1 MNHSRRRRTTAAS
14 ALAVTGVLL
23 AAGCGGEAAGS
34 SKEETSALKG
44 TPVKVMVW
52 APEDT
57 QGSAQPGVRLT
68 AQAYEKWINANG
80 GIKGAP
86 LKVLTCNEKGNPD
99 EAEKCAQ
106 QAVAEKVVA
115 VVGSYS
121 LAGDRYMPVLQ
132 KAGIPYIGGTG
143 VSAAEFSNPLSFPVN
158 GGTPVVF
165 AAHGRQLVQNGC
177 KKISGVRY
185 DVAAAAV
192 VSQFLTVGA
201 VSAGAP
207 APKDIK
213 VPLTATD
220 LAPQV
225 AAATKGS
232 DCVSVIMGTASGLFV
247 KSYVQ
252 SGAKTKLGSVVGNL
266 TPQLAESTGGA
277 GGPLEGAAITGYF
290 PPTSDAAWKDFLAAA
305 KGDKDIDTS
314 NGANE
319 TTWVAFK
326 VFTEAAKK
334 LPTITAKTLVQ
345 ELDTAPGISTGGL
358 TPPLSWKA
366 STALPIKGLDRIHNT
381 TATELTIRDGKIEWA
396 KPGSTFVDVRKVLTA
411 LPSS

>member
-1 MNHSRRRRTTAAS
+1 MNDSRRRRTTAAS
-14 ALAVTGVLL
+14 CLAVTGALL
-23 AAGCGGEAAGS
+23 AAGCGGEASGS
-34 SKEETSALKG
+34 SAETSALKG

-52 APEDT
+52 NPEDT

-80 GIKGAP
+80 GIKGGP
-86 LKVLTCNEKGNPD
+86 LKVLTCNEKNDPD

-121 LAGDRYMPVLQ
+121 LAGDRYMPILQ

-158 GGTPVVF
+158 GGTPAVF
-165 AAHGRQLVQNGC
+165 AAHGRQLVEDGC

-185 DVAAAAV
+185 DLAAAAI
-192 VSQFLTVGA
+192 VSQFLTLGA
-201 VSAGAP
+201 TSAGGT
-207 APKDIK
+207 APKDLK
-213 VPLTATD
+213 VPVTATD

-232 DCVSVIMGTASGLFV
+232 DCVSVILGTHSDLFV
-247 KSYVQ
+247 KAYVQ
-252 SGAKTKLGSVVGNL
+252 SGAKTRLGSVVGNL
-266 TPQLAESTGGA
+266 TPELAETTGGS
-277 GGPLEGAAITGYF
+277 GSPLEGAAITGYY
-290 PPTSDAAWKDFLAAA
+290 PPTSDAVWKDFVAAA
-305 KGDKDIDTS
+305 KGTDIDTS

-326 VFTEAAKK
+326 VLTQAAGK
-334 LPTITAKTLVQ
+334 LTTISSKALVQ
-345 ELDTAPGISTGGL
+345 ELNSTSGIDTGGL
-358 TPPLSWKA
+358 TPPLTWKA

-396 KPGSTFVDVRKVLTA
+396 KQGSTFVDVRKVLTA
-411 LPSS
+411 MSAG

>member
-1 MNHSRRRRTTAAS
+1 MNDSRRRRTTAAS
-14 ALAVTGVLL
+14 CLAVTGVLL
-23 AAGCGGEAAGS
+23 AAGCGGEASGS
-34 SKEETSALKG
+34 SAETSSLKG

-52 APEDT
+52 TPEDT

-86 LKVLTCNEKGNPD
+86 LKVLTCNEKNNPD

-121 LAGDRYMPVLQ
+121 LAGDRYMPILQ

-165 AAHGRQLVQNGC
+165 AAHGRQLVQSGC

-192 VSQFLTVGA
+192 VSQFLTLGA

-213 VPLTATD
+213 VPLTASD

-277 GGPLEGAAITGYF
+277 SSPLEGAAITGYY
-290 PPTSDAAWKDFLAAA
+290 PPISDPAWKDFVAAA
-305 KGDKDIDTS
+305 KGKDIDTT
-314 NGANE
+314 NGANG

-326 VFTEAAKK
+326 VFTEAAQK
-334 LPTITAKTLVQ
+334 LSTISAKALVQ
-345 ELDTAPGISTGGL
+345 ELDTTSGIDTGGL
-358 TPPLSWKA
+358 TPALTWKP

-381 TATELTIRDGKIEWA
+381 TATELTIRGGKIEWA
-396 KPGSTFVDVRKVLTA
+396 KAGSTFVDVRKLLTA
-411 LPSS
+411 PHAG

>member
-1 MNHSRRRRTTAAS
+1 MNDSRRRRTAAAS
-14 ALAVTGVLL
+14 CLAVTGALL
-23 AAGCGGEAAGS
+23 AAGCAEEASGS
-34 SKEETSALKG
+34 SAETASLKG

-52 APEDT
+52 TPEDT

-86 LKVLTCNEKGNPD
+86 LKVLTCNEKNNPD

-121 LAGDRYMPVLQ
+121 LAGDRYMPILQ

-192 VSQFLTVGA
+192 VSQFLTLGA
-201 VSAGAP
+201 VSAGGS

-266 TPQLAESTGGA
+266 TPQLAESTGGS
-277 GGPLEGAAITGYF
+277 GSPLEGAAITGYY
-290 PPTSDAAWKDFLAAA
+290 PPIADPAWKDFVAAA
-305 KGDKDIDTS
+305 KGKDIDTT
-314 NGANE
+314 NGANG

-326 VFTEAAKK
+326 VFTEAVGK
-334 LPTITAKTLVQ
+334 LPAISSKALVQ
-345 ELDTAPGISTGGL
+345 ELNTTPGIDTGGL
-358 TPPLSWKA
+358 TPPLNWQA

-381 TATELTIRDGKIEWA
+381 TATELTIRNGKIEWA
-396 KPGSTFVDVRKVLTA
+396 ASGSTFVDVRKVLTA
-411 LPSS
+411 ASSG

>member
-1 MNHSRRRRTTAAS
+1 MNDSRRRRTAAAS
-14 ALAVTGVLL
+14 CLAVTGALL
-23 AAGCGGEAAGS
+23 AAGCGGEAAS
-34 SKEETSALKG
+34 SSTETTSLKG

-52 APEDT
+52 TPEDT

-80 GIKGAP
+80 GIKGGP
-86 LKVLTCNEKGNPD
+86 LKVLTCNEKNDPD

-121 LAGDRYMPVLQ
+121 LAGDRYMPILE
-132 KAGIPYIGGTG
+132 KAGIPYLGGTG

-165 AAHGRQLVQNGC
+165 AAHGEQLVEQGC

-185 DVAAAAV
+185 DVAAAETVAK
-192 VSQFLTVGA
+192 FLALGVTA
-201 VSAGAP
+201 AGGT
-207 APKDIK
+207 APKDLK
-213 VPLTATD
+213 VPVTATD

-225 AAATKGS
+225 AAATQGS
-232 DCVSVIMGTASGLFV
+232 DCVDVILGTHSDLFV
-247 KSYVQ
+247 TSYVQ

-277 GGPLEGAAITGYF
+277 SSPLEGSAITGYY
-290 PPTSDAAWKDFLAAA
+290 PPTSDPAWKDFLEAT
-305 KGDKDIDTS
+305 KGEKEIDPT
-314 NGANE
+314 NGANG

-326 VFTEAAKK
+326 VFTEAVKK
-334 LPTITAKTLVQ
+334 LPTISSKALVQ
-345 ELDTAPGISTGGL
+345 ELNTTSGIDTGGL
-358 TPPLSWKA
+358 TPPLTWSE
-366 STALPIKGLDRIHNT
+366 STALPIKGLNRIHNT

-396 KPGSTFVDVRKVLTA
+396 KAGSTFVDVRKVLTA
-411 LPSS
+411 MASG

>member
-1 MNHSRRRRTTAAS
+1 MNDTRRRRTIAAS
-14 ALAVTGVLL
+14 SLAVTAALL
-23 AAGCGGEAAGS
+23 AAGCGGKASGS
-34 SKEETSALKG
+34 STESSSLKG

-52 APEDT
+52 APENT

-68 AQAYEKWINANG
+68 AQAYEKWINDNG

-86 LKVLTCNEKGNPD
+86 LKVLTCNEKNNPD

-121 LAGDRYMPVLQ
+121 LAGDRYMPILQ

-165 AAHGRQLVQNGC
+165 AAHGRQLVQSGC
-177 KKISGVRY
+177 KKIAGVRY

-192 VSQFLTVGA
+192 VSQFLTLGA
-201 VSAGAP
+201 VSAGGS
-207 APKDIK
+207 APKDLK

-225 AAATKGS
+225 AAATKGT

-247 KSYVQ
+247 KAYVQ

-266 TPQLAESTGGA
+266 TPELAASTGGSSS
-277 GGPLEGAAITGYF
+277 PLEGAEITGYY
-290 PPTSDAAWKDFLAAA
+290 PPTSDPAWKDFLAAT
-305 KGDKDIDTS
+305 KGKDIDGT
-314 NGANE
+314 NGANA
-319 TTWVAFK
+319 TAWVAFK

-334 LPTITAKTLVQ
+334 LPTITAKALVH
-345 ELDTAPGISTGGL
+345 ELNTTAGIDTGGL
-358 TPPLSWKA
+358 TPPLTWSA
-366 STALPIKGLDRIHNT
+366 ATALPMKGLDRIHNT
-381 TATELTIRDGKIEWA
+381 TATELTIRAGKIEWA
-396 KPGSTFVDVRKVLTA
+396 KSGSTFVDVRKALTA
-411 LPSS
+411 ASAG

>member
-1 MNHSRRRRTTAAS
+1 
-14 ALAVTGVLL
+14 VTGALL
-23 AAGCGGEAAGS
+23 AAGCGGEKAGS
-34 SKEETSALKG
+34 STQTSELKG

-52 APEDT
+52 NPEDT

-68 AQAYEKWINANG
+68 AQAYEKWINAHG
-80 GIKGAP
+80 GVKGGP
-86 LKVLTCNEKGNPD
+86 LKLLTCNEKNDPD

-121 LAGDRYMPVLQ
+121 LAGDRYMPILQ
-132 KAGIPYIGGTG
+132 KAGIPYLGGTG

-165 AAHGRQLVQNGC
+165 AAHGRQLVQEGC

-185 DVAAAAV
+185 DLAAAAI
-192 VSQFLTVGA
+192 VSQFLTLGA
-201 VSAGAP
+201 TSAGGA
-207 APKDIK
+207 APKDLK
-213 VPLTATD
+213 VPVTATD

-232 DCVSVIMGTASGLFV
+232 DCVSVILGTHSDLFV
-247 KSYVQ
+247 KAYVQ

-266 TPQLAESTGGA
+266 TPDLAQSTGGS
-277 GGPLEGAAITGYF
+277 GSPLEGAAITGYY
-290 PPTSDAAWKDFLAAA
+290 PPTSDAVWKDFVSAA
-305 KGDKDIDTS
+305 KGMDIDTS

-326 VFTEAAKK
+326 VFTEAVKK
-334 LPTITAKTLVQ
+334 LSVVSSKALVQ
-345 ELDTAPGISTGGL
+345 ELDTTSGIDTGGL
-358 TPPLSWKA
+358 TPPLTWKA
-366 STALPIKGLDRIHNT
+366 STALPIKGLGRIHNT
-381 TATELTIRDGKIEWA
+381 TATELTIRDGNIEWA
-396 KPGSTFVDVRKVLTA
+396 RKGSTFVDVRKVLTA
-411 LPSS
+411 MSAG

>member
-1 MNHSRRRRTTAAS
+1 MNDSRRRRTAAAS
-14 ALAVTGVLL
+14 CLAVTGALL
-23 AAGCGGEAAGS
+23 AAGCGGEASGS
-34 SKEETSALKG
+34 PAETSSLKG

-52 APEDT
+52 TPEDT

-86 LKVLTCNEKGNPD
+86 LKVLTCNEKNDPD

-121 LAGDRYMPVLQ
+121 LAGDRYMPILE
-132 KAGIPYIGGTG
+132 KAGIPYLGGTG

-165 AAHGRQLVQNGC
+165 AAHGRQLVEQGC
-177 KKISGVRY
+177 ERISGVRY
-185 DVAAAAV
+185 DLAAAAI
-192 VSQFLTVGA
+192 VSQFLTLGVT
-201 VSAGAP
+201 SAGGS
-207 APKDIK
+207 APKDLK
-213 VPLTATD
+213 VPVTATD

-232 DCVSVIMGTASGLFV
+232 DCVSVILGTHSDLFV

-266 TPQLAESTGGA
+266 TPQLAESTGGS
-277 GGPLEGAAITGYF
+277 GSPLEGSAITGYY
-290 PPTSDAAWKDFLAAA
+290 PPTSDAAWKDFLAAT
-305 KGDKDIDTS
+305 KGDKDIDTT
-314 NGANE
+314 NGANG

-326 VFTEAAKK
+326 VFTEAVGQ
-334 LPTITAKTLVQ
+334 LPTITAKALVQ
-345 ELDTAPGISTGGL
+345 ELNTTSGIDTAGL
-358 TPPLSWKA
+358 TPPLTWKA
-366 STALPIKGLDRIHNT
+366 STALPIKGLNRIHNT
-381 TATELTIRDGKIEWA
+381 TATELTIHDGKIEWA
-396 KPGSTFVDVRKVLTA
+396 KAGSTFVDVRKVLTA
-411 LPSS
+411 ASSG

>member
-1 MNHSRRRRTTAAS
+1 MNDSRRRRTAAAS
-14 ALAVTGVLL
+14 CLAVTGALL
-23 AAGCGGEAAGS
+23 AAGCGGNAAGS
-34 SKEETSALKG
+34 SAETSSLKG

-52 APEDT
+52 TPEDT

-86 LKVLTCNEKGNPD
+86 LKVLTCNEKNNPD

-121 LAGDRYMPVLQ
+121 LAGDRYMPILQ

-192 VSQFLTVGA
+192 VSQFLTLGA
-201 VSAGAP
+201 VSAGGS

-252 SGAKTKLGSVVGNL
+252 SGAKTELASVVGNL
-266 TPQLAESTGGA
+266 TPQLAESTGGSSS
-277 GGPLEGAAITGYF
+277 PLEGAAITGYY
-290 PPTSDAAWKDFLAAA
+290 PPISDPAWKDFVAAA
-305 KGDKDIDTS
+305 KGKDIDTT
-314 NGANE
+314 NGANG

-326 VFTEAAKK
+326 VFTEAVGK
-334 LPTITAKTLVQ
+334 LPAISAAALVQ
-345 ELDTAPGISTGGL
+345 ELDTTKGIDTGGL
-358 TPPLSWKA
+358 TPPLNWQA

-396 KPGSTFVDVRKVLTA
+396 RSGSTFVDVRKVLTA
-411 LPSS
+411 TTSG

>member
-1 MNHSRRRRTTAAS
+1 MNDSRRRRTATAS
-14 ALAVTGVLL
+14 ALAVTGALL
-23 AAGCGGEAAGS
+23 AAGCGGEASDS
-34 SKEETSALKG
+34 SAQTSALKG

-52 APEDT
+52 TPENT

-68 AQAYEKWINANG
+68 ALAYEKWINANG
-80 GIKGAP
+80 GIKGGP
-86 LKVLTCNEKGNPD
+86 LKVITCNDKNDPD

-121 LAGDRYMPVLQ
+121 LAGDRYMPILE

-165 AAHGRQLVQNGC
+165 AAHGMQLVEEGC

-185 DVAAAAV
+185 DVAAAAI
-192 VSQFLTVGA
+192 VSQFLTLGVT
-201 VSAGAP
+201 SAGGA
-207 APKDIK
+207 APKDLK
-213 VPLTATD
+213 VPITATD

-225 AAATKGS
+225 ATATKDS
-232 DCVSVIMGTASGLFV
+232 DCVSVILGTHSDLFV

-252 SGAKTKLGSVVGNL
+252 SGAKTRLGSVVGNL
-266 TPQLAESTGGA
+266 TPELAESTGGSA
-277 GGPLEGAAITGYF
+277 GPLEGAAITGYY
-290 PPTSDAAWKDFLAAA
+290 PPSSDAVWKDFVEAA
-305 KGDKDIDTS
+305 KGQDIDTT
-314 NGANE
+314 NGANG

-326 VFTEAAKK
+326 VFTEAVKQ
-334 LPTITAKTLVQ
+334 LPTITSKALVE
-345 ELDTAPGISTGGL
+345 ELNTTSGIDTGGL
-358 TPPLSWKA
+358 TPPLTWKA

-396 KPGSTFVDVRKVLTA
+396 KEGSTFVDVRKALTA
-411 LPSS
+411 ASAG

>member
-1 MNHSRRRRTTAAS
+1 MNDSRRRRTTAAS
-14 ALAVTGVLL
+14 CLAVTGALL
-23 AAGCGGEAAGS
+23 AAGCGGEASGS
-34 SKEETSALKG
+34 SAETSSLKG

-52 APEDT
+52 NPEDT

-80 GIKGAP
+80 GIKGGP
-86 LKVLTCNEKGNPD
+86 LKVLTCNEKNDPD

-121 LAGDRYMPVLQ
+121 LAGDRYMPILQ

-158 GGTPVVF
+158 GGTPAVF
-165 AAHGRQLVQNGC
+165 AAHGRQLVEDGC

-185 DVAAAAV
+185 DLAAAAI
-192 VSQFLTVGA
+192 VSQFLTLGA
-201 VSAGAP
+201 TSAGGT
-207 APKDIK
+207 APKDLK
-213 VPLTATD
+213 VPVTATD

-232 DCVSVIMGTASGLFV
+232 DCVSVILGTHSDLFV
-247 KSYVQ
+247 KAYIQ
-252 SGAKTKLGSVVGNL
+252 SGAKTRLGSVVGNL
-266 TPQLAESTGGA
+266 TPALAETTGGS
-277 GGPLEGAAITGYF
+277 GSPLEGAAITGYY
-290 PPTSDAAWKDFLAAA
+290 PPTSDAVWKDFVAAA
-305 KGDKDIDTS
+305 KGTDIDTS

-326 VFTEAAKK
+326 VLTEAAGK
-334 LPTITAKTLVQ
+334 LTAISSTALVQ
-345 ELDTAPGISTGGL
+345 ELNTTSGIDTGGL
-358 TPPLSWKA
+358 TPPLTWNA

-396 KPGSTFVDVRKVLTA
+396 KEGSTFVDVRKVLTA
-411 LPSS
+411 MSAG

>member
-1 MNHSRRRRTTAAS
+1 MNDSRRRRSAAAS
-14 ALAVTGVLL
+14 CLAVTGVLL
-23 AAGCGGEAAGS
+23 AAGCGGEASGS
-34 SKEETSALKG
+34 STETSSLKG

-52 APEDT
+52 NPEDT

-80 GIKGAP
+80 GIKGGP
-86 LKVLTCNEKGNPD
+86 LKVLTCNEKNDPD

-121 LAGDRYMPVLQ
+121 LAGDRYMPILQ

-158 GGTPVVF
+158 GGTPAVF
-165 AAHGRQLVQNGC
+165 AAHGQQLVEQGC

-185 DVAAAAV
+185 DLAAAAI
-192 VSQFLTVGA
+192 VSQFLTLGVT
-201 VSAGAP
+201 SAGGT
-207 APKDIK
+207 APKDLK
-213 VPLTATD
+213 VPVTATD

-232 DCVSVIMGTASGLFV
+232 DCVSVILGTHSDLFV

-266 TPQLAESTGGA
+266 TPELAETTGGS
-277 GGPLEGAAITGYF
+277 GSPLEGAAITGYY
-290 PPTSDAAWKDFLAAA
+290 PPTSDAVWKEFVEAA
-305 KGDKDIDTS
+305 KGTDIDTS

-334 LPTITAKTLVQ
+334 LPTISSKALVE
-345 ELDTAPGISTGGL
+345 ELNTTSGIDTGGL
-358 TPPLSWKA
+358 TPPLTWKA

-381 TATELTIRDGKIEWA
+381 TATELTIRDGKVEWA
-396 KPGSTFVDVRKVLTA
+396 KEGSTFVDVRKMLTA
-411 LPSS
+411 TSAG

>member
-1 MNHSRRRRTTAAS
+1 MNDSRRRRSAAAS
-14 ALAVTGVLL
+14 CLAVTGALL
-23 AAGCGGEAAGS
+23 AAGCGGEASGS
-34 SKEETSALKG
+34 STETTSLKG

-52 APEDT
+52 NPEDT

-80 GIKGAP
+80 GIKGGP
-86 LKVLTCNEKGNPD
+86 LKVITCNEKNDPD

-121 LAGDRYMPVLQ
+121 LAGDRYMPILQ

-158 GGTPVVF
+158 GGTPAVF
-165 AAHGRQLVQNGC
+165 AAHGQQLVEEGC

-185 DVAAAAV
+185 DLAAAAI
-192 VSQFLTVGA
+192 VSQFLTLGVT
-201 VSAGAP
+201 SAGGTP
-207 APKDIK
+207 PKDLK
-213 VPLTATD
+213 VPVTATD

-232 DCVSVIMGTASGLFV
+232 DCVSVILGTHSDLFV

-266 TPQLAESTGGA
+266 TPELAETTGGS
-277 GGPLEGAAITGYF
+277 GSPLEGAAITGYY
-290 PPTSDAAWKDFLAAA
+290 PPTADAVWKDFVQAA
-305 KGDKDIDTS
+305 KGKDIDTS

-326 VFTEAAKK
+326 VLTEAAKK
-334 LPTITAKTLVQ
+334 LPTTSSKTLVE
-345 ELDTAPGISTGGL
+345 ELNTTSGIDTGGL
-358 TPPLSWKA
+358 TPPLTWKA
-366 STALPIKGLDRIHNT
+366 STALPIKGLNRIHNT
-381 TATELTIRDGKIEWA
+381 TATELTIRDGKIEWV
-396 KPGSTFVDVRKVLTA
+396 KEGSTFVDVRKVLTA
-411 LPSS
+411 TPAG

>member
-1 MNHSRRRRTTAAS
+1 MNDARRRRTAAAS
-14 ALAVTGVLL
+14 CLAVAGTLL
-23 AAGCGGEAAGS
+23 AAGCGGEAS
-34 SKEETSALKG
+34 SSSTESTALKG
-44 TPVKVMVW
+44 APVKVMVW
-52 APEDT
+52 APEDI

-80 GIKGAP
+80 GIKGGP
-86 LKVLTCNEKGNPD
+86 LKVLTCNEKGDPN

-121 LAGDRYMPVLQ
+121 LAGDRYMPILQ
-132 KAGIPYIGGTG
+132 KAGIPYLGGTG

-165 AAHGRQLVQNGC
+165 AAHGQQLVQDGC

-192 VSQFLTVGA
+192 VSQFLTLGA
-201 VSAGAP
+201 VSAGGS

-252 SGAKTKLGSVVGNL
+252 SGAKTKLASVVGNL

-277 GGPLEGAAITGYF
+277 GSPLEGSAITGYY
-290 PPTSDAAWKDFLAAA
+290 PPTSDPAWKDFLAAT
-305 KGDKDIDTS
+305 KGDKDIDPT
-314 NGANE
+314 NGANG

-326 VFTEAAKK
+326 VFTEAVKK
-334 LPTITAKTLVQ
+334 LPAISAKALVQ
-345 ELDTAPGISTGGL
+345 ELDTTSGIDTGGL
-358 TPPLSWKA
+358 TPPLTWKT

-381 TATELTIRDGKIEWA
+381 TATELTIRDGGIEWA
-396 KPGSTFVDVRKVLTA
+396 KPGSTFVDVRKMLTA
-411 LPSS
+411 MSSG

>member
-1 MNHSRRRRTTAAS
+1 MNDSRRRRSAAAS
-14 ALAVTGVLL
+14 CLGVTGALL
-23 AAGCGGEAAGS
+23 AAGCGGGASADS
-34 SKEETSALKG
+34 SAETSSLKG

-52 APEDT
+52 APENT
-57 QGSAQPGVRLT
+57 QGSAQPGIHLT

-80 GIKGAP
+80 GIKGGP
-86 LKVLTCNEKGNPD
+86 LKVEFCNEKGDPD

-106 QAVAEKVVA
+106 QAVADKVAA

-121 LAGDRYMPVLQ
+121 LAGDRYMPILQ

-165 AAHGRQLVQNGC
+165 AAHGRQLVEQGC
-177 KKISGVRY
+177 KKITGVRY

-192 VSQFLTVGA
+192 VSQFLTLGVT
-201 VSAGAP
+201 SAGGTP
-207 APKDIK
+207 PKDLK

-225 AAATKGS
+225 AATKGS
-232 DCVSVIMGTASGLFV
+232 DCVSVILGTASDLFV

-252 SGAKTKLGSVVGNL
+252 SGDKTKLASVVGNL
-266 TPQLAESTGGA
+266 TPQLAESTGGS
-277 GGPLEGAAITGYF
+277 GSPLEGAAITGYY
-290 PPTSDAAWKDFLAAA
+290 PPTSDAVWKDFVTAA
-305 KGDKDIDTS
+305 KGKDIDTT
-314 NGANE
+314 NGANA

-334 LPTITAKTLVQ
+334 LPTISAEALVK
-345 ELDTAPGISTGGL
+345 ELNTTSGIDTGGL
-358 TPPLSWKA
+358 TPPLNWKV

-396 KPGSTFVDVRKVLTA
+396 KAGSTFVDVRKVLTA
-411 LPSS
+411 ASSG

>member
-1 MNHSRRRRTTAAS
+1 MNDSRRRRTTAAS
-14 ALAVTGVLL
+14 CLAVTGVLL
-23 AAGCGGEAAGS
+23 AAGCGGKAAGS
-34 SKEETSALKG
+34 SAETSSLKG

-52 APEDT
+52 TPEDT

-86 LKVLTCNEKGNPD
+86 LKVLTCNEKNNPD

-121 LAGDRYMPVLQ
+121 LAGDRYMPILQ

-158 GGTPVVF
+158 GGTPVIF
-165 AAHGRQLVQNGC
+165 AAHGRQLVQSGC
-177 KKISGVRY
+177 KKITGVRY

-201 VSAGAP
+201 VSAGGAP
-207 APKDIK
+207 AKDLK

-225 AAATKGS
+225 AATKGS
-232 DCVSVIMGTASGLFV
+232 DCVDVIMGTASGLFV
-247 KSYVQ
+247 KSYIQ
-252 SGAKTKLGSVVGNL
+252 SGDKTKLGSVVGNL

-277 GGPLEGAAITGYF
+277 GSPLEGAAITGYF
-290 PPTSDAAWKDFLAAA
+290 PPTSDTAWKDFLAAT

-345 ELDTAPGISTGGL
+345 ELDTTPGISTGGL
-358 TPPLSWKA
+358 TPSLSWKA

-396 KPGSTFVDVRKVLTA
+396 KPGSTFVDVRKVLAA
-411 LPSS
+411 LSG

>member
-1 MNHSRRRRTTAAS
+1 MNDSHRRRSAA
-14 ALAVTGVLL
+14 ATCLAVTAALL
-23 AAGCGGEAAGS
+23 AAGCAGKTSGS
-34 SKEETSALKG
+34 STQTSLKG

-52 APEDT
+52 NPEDT

-80 GIKGAP
+80 GIKGGP
-86 LKVLTCNEKGNPD
+86 LKVLTCNEKNDPN

-121 LAGDRYMPVLQ
+121 LAGDRYMPILQ
-132 KAGIPYIGGTG
+132 KAGIPYLGGTG

-158 GGTPVVF
+158 GGTPAVF
-165 AAHGRQLVQNGC
+165 AAHGRQLVQGGC
-177 KKISGVRY
+177 KKIAGVRY
-185 DVAAAAV
+185 DLAAAAI
-192 VSQFLTVGA
+192 VSQFLTLGATSAGGA
-201 VSAGAP
+201 V
-207 APKDIK
+207 PKDIK

-232 DCVSVIMGTASGLFV
+232 DCVSVILGTASGLFV

-266 TPQLAESTGGA
+266 TPQLAASTGGSS
-277 GGPLEGAAITGYF
+277 GPLEGAAITGYY
-290 PPTSDAAWKDFLAAA
+290 PPTSDPAWKDFLAAA
-305 KGDKDIDTS
+305 KGNKDIDTT

-326 VFTEAAKK
+326 VFTEAAKQ
-334 LPTITAKTLVQ
+334 LPAISAQALVQ
-345 ELDTAPGISTGGL
+345 ELNTTSGIDTGGL
-358 TPPLSWKA
+358 TPALTWTT

-381 TATELTIRDGKIEWA
+381 TATELTIRNGKIEWA
-396 KPGSTFVDVRKVLTA
+396 KAGSTFVDVRKVLTA
-411 LPSS
+411 TPAG

>member
-1 MNHSRRRRTTAAS
+1 MNDSRRRRTAAAS
-14 ALAVTGVLL
+14 CLAVTGALL
-23 AAGCGGEAAGS
+23 AAGCGGNAAGS
-34 SKEETSALKG
+34 SAETSSLKG

-52 APEDT
+52 TPEDT

-86 LKVLTCNEKGNPD
+86 LKVLTCNEKNNPD

-121 LAGDRYMPVLQ
+121 LAGDRYMPILQ

-192 VSQFLTVGA
+192 VSQFLTLGA
-201 VSAGAP
+201 VSAGGS

-252 SGAKTKLGSVVGNL
+252 SGAKTELASVVGNL
-266 TPQLAESTGGA
+266 TPQLAESTGGSSS
-277 GGPLEGAAITGYF
+277 PLEGAAITGYY
-290 PPTSDAAWKDFLAAA
+290 PPISDPAWKDFVAAA
-305 KGDKDIDTS
+305 KGKDIDTT
-314 NGANE
+314 NGANG

-326 VFTEAAKK
+326 VFTEAVVK
-334 LPTITAKTLVQ
+334 LPAISAAALVQ
-345 ELDTAPGISTGGL
+345 ELDTTKGIDTGGL
-358 TPPLSWKA
+358 TPPLNWQA

-396 KPGSTFVDVRKVLTA
+396 RSGSTFVDVRKVLTA
-411 LPSS
+411 TTSG